1 MAQPG
6 AALHKPLQKGGDGH
20 QAQATGD
27 DQAGQGHLAKGGEV
41 AADVD
46 DRQARHRDRGG
57 HRKQGFPQPN
67 LVAGTEGARENDRAH
82 GNHQG
87 AGDHRELG
95 DREAMAPGLKRGP
108 QGAGQAG
115 DPPRS
120 TNLKQRFWRE
130 GLPSGSPLLQPPAWG
145 FGDPSLAALELA
157 PALA

>member
-27 DQAGQGHLAKGGEV
+27 DQAGQGHLAKGGEIP
-41 AADVD
+41 ADVD

-82 GNHQG
+82 SNHQG

-95 DREAMAPGLKRGP
+95 HREAVAPGFKGTP
-108 QGAGQAG
+108 NGAGQAG
-115 DPPRS
+115 DAPRPTTLIQS
-120 TNLKQRFWRE
+120 FWGRRGE
-130 GLPSGSPLLQPPAWG
+130 ASFIRPLTSPQGGVRGPLPGRA
-145 FGDPSLAALELA
+145 
-157 PALA
+157 